1 MRKLEIHPDRRRWT
15 LGLGS
20 GWNVE
25 RLGDVL
31 KVVNANANANA
42 TVTVTVNAVD
52 NTAGSNSIN
61 NEDYNIVSRVGE
73 GKAAWKWTVI
83 DEQQHGNN
91 VSSSSS
97 QSSKLKDGDNDNE
110 TMEEEEQ
117 QQQTDDSVR
126 IQVPS
131 SFVTSIQDDENK
143 NMHLTFF
150 STTLRQHATYDSSS
164 SSTTSSSSSSSS
176 SLRIVPPW
184 RSSSIKL
191 RQFLRGQKIPVHLR
205 DDTLLLFVEY
215 KKWASP
221 SSQPPDDH
229 DRQRVVRQQLVAVC
243 VREKWIV
250 DKQFSTTT
258 TATAT
263 ATTKQITA
271 ILDDND
277 NDNSDDENGAGA
289 TATAEKTI
297 IIALSKRI
305 IE

>member
-1 MRKLEIHPDRRRWT
+1 
-15 LGLGS
+15 
-20 GWNVE
+20 
-25 RLGDVL
+25 
-31 KVVNANANANA
+31 
-42 TVTVTVNAVD
+42 
-52 NTAGSNSIN
+52 
-61 NEDYNIVSRVGE
+61 
-73 GKAAWKWTVI
+73 
-83 DEQQHGNN
+83 
-91 VSSSSS
+91 
-97 QSSKLKDGDNDNE
+97 
-110 TMEEEEQ
+110 
-117 QQQTDDSVR
+117 
-126 IQVPS
+126 
-131 SFVTSIQDDENK
+131 
-143 NMHLTFF
+143 
-150 STTLRQHATYDSSS
+150 
-164 SSTTSSSSSSSS
+164 
-176 SLRIVPPW
+176 
-184 RSSSIKL
+184 
-191 RQFLRGQKIPVHLR
+191 LRGQKIPVHLR

-215 KKWASP
+215 QKRASP